1 MAKCPVCGTRKAK
14 RKCLVTDQGEICSL
28 CCGQTRQESS
38 CAGCVF
44 YQAPIRK
51 YTDVPAFSVSDMDM
65 REDLQKYSSAIEN
78 AIFRFDLAT
87 EHTIRDEVPIRI
99 YERLL
104 DKYHFGDES
113 SASDDELVNSGIQY
127 VEEAIQLL
135 LSQADRSTLVK
146 ILSILRHIAQ
156 RRTRGRREYLQ
167 VVGTYAKAVLL

>member
-14 RKCLVTDQGEICSL
+14 RKCLVTDSLEICSL

-38 CAGCVF
+38 CATCAF

-51 YTDVPAFSVSDMDM
+51 YTDVPAFSVSDMDT
-65 REDLQKYSSAIEN
+65 RGDLQKYSSAIEN
-78 AIFRFDLAT
+78 AIFRFDLDT
-87 EHTIRDEVPIRI
+87 ERTVRDEVPIRV

-113 SASDDELVNSGIQY
+113 SASDDEQVNSGIQY
-127 VEEAIQLL
+127 VEKAIQLL
-135 LSQADRSTLVK
+135 LPQVDRSTLVK

-167 VVGTYAKAVLL
+167 VVETYAKAVLL